1 MVLQVAPSASVWDC
15 EKDGGGWGVISLPL
29 SGLFV
34 PGKVLM
40 ALTGAYKYLQTE
52 FSKYGLISPYIC
64 ITVITSLANTI
75 NAHGWL

>member
-1 MVLQVAPSASVWDC
+1 
-15 EKDGGGWGVISLPL
+15 
-29 SGLFV
+29 
-34 PGKVLM
+34 M

-52 FSKYGLISPYIC
+52 FAKYGLISPYFC